1 MFEHRREQELRVWAY
16 LLAPRAINSL
26 QDCSLWGARAAD
38 AIRQAESLISTL
50 QAYQMDLYNRA
61 QEIACAP
68 WHLELEFRREY
79 SSVRNCVTYIAEVLR
94 VYDVPGIDRQIVQR
108 QTWPGKERHAAL
120 KAFDEIV
127 RQHPG
132 APITRKLERSPWE
145 RR

>member
-1 MFEHRREQELRVWAY
+1 MANYFENVKTLNDLKAEYRRLVLKHHPDVGGDVETMK
-16 LLAPRAINSL
+16 AIN
-26 QDCSLWGARAAD
+26 
-38 AIRQAESLISTL
+38 I
-50 QAYQMDLYNRA
+50 
-61 QEIACAP
+61 EIACAP

-79 SSVRNCVTYIAEVLR
+79 SSVRNCVTYISEILR